1 MLTDN
6 GTEVLL
12 NFYSRNEERAN
23 ALTHAAGALVA
34 VAGLIVLGIQAGNSG
49 WLALTATMIYGGTL
63 LSMYLASTAYHA
75 VRNDRWKMFCR
86 RMDHCAIYLL
96 IAGTYTPLMLLAVG
110 GWKGWTL
117 LLVTWTLAV
126 AGISVKCV
134 SMKSFYGLSLVL
146 YLCMGWMCVLIVRTL
161 IATMTTAG
169 FAFLVAGGLLY
180 SFGVIFYLI
189 NRPYSHTV
197 WHLFVMGGSA
207 MHYLMVVQL
216 C

>member
-6 GTEVLL
+6 GAEVLL
-12 NFYSRNEERAN
+12 NFYTRKEERAN

-34 VAGLIVLGIQAGNSG
+34 VAGLIVLGVLAGRAG
-49 WLALTATMIYGGTL
+49 GLVLTATMIYGGTL
-63 LSMYLASTAYHA
+63 LAMYLSSTAYHA
-75 VRNDRWKMFCR
+75 VRGNRLKMFCR

-110 GWKGWTL
+110 GWTGWTL
-117 LLVTWTLAV
+117 LSVSWGLAV
-126 AGISVKCV
+126 AGIAVKCV
-134 SMKSFYGLSLVL
+134 SMKSFHGLSLIL
-146 YLCMGWMCVLIVRTL
+146 YLCMGWLCVLIIRTL
-161 IATMTTAG
+161 IAEMTTAG
-169 FAFLVAGGLLY
+169 FVFLVAGGLCY

-207 MHYLMVVQL
+207 LHYLMVIQL

>member
-1 MLTDN
+1 MSTGN
-6 GTEVLL
+6 RSEILL
-12 NFYSRNEERAN
+12 NFYTRKEERAN

-34 VAGLIVLGIQAGNSG
+34 VAGLVLLGILAGRAG
-49 WLALTATMIYGGTL
+49 WLPLTAAMIYGGTL
-63 LSMYLASTAYHA
+63 LAMYLSSTVYHA
-75 VRNDRWKMFCR
+75 VCDDRWKLFFR

-117 LLVTWTLAV
+117 LSVTWGLAV
-126 AGISVKCV
+126 AGIAVKCV

-146 YLCMGWMCVLIVRTL
+146 YLGMGWLCVLIVRTL
-161 IATMTTAG
+161 IAGMTTAG

-197 WHLFVMGGSA
+197 WHLFVMGGSF
-207 MHYLMVVQL
+207 MHYLMVLQL

>member
-1 MLTDN
+1 MLTNN

-12 NFYSRNEERAN
+12 NFYTRKEERAN
-23 ALTHAAGALVA
+23 ALTHAAGALA
-34 VAGLIVLGIQAGNSG
+34 TVAGLVVLAVLAGRAG
-49 WLALTATMIYGGTL
+49 WLALTAAMIYGVTL
-63 LSMYLASTAYHA
+63 LSMYLASTVYHA
-75 VRNDRWKMFCR
+75 VRNDRVKMFCR
-86 RMDHCAIYLL
+86 RLDHCAIYLL

-110 GWKGWTL
+110 GWKGWTML
-117 LLVTWTLAV
+117 SVTWGLAV
-126 AGISVKCV
+126 AGIAVKCV
-134 SMKSFYGLSLVL
+134 SMKSFYGLSLML
-146 YLCMGWMCVLIVRTL
+146 YLCMGWMCVLVIRTL
-161 IATMTTAG
+161 IAEMTMAG

-207 MHYLMVVQL
+207 MHYLMVTQL